1 VSAETTSTEGQI
13 SLDDI
18 ALIARGAAVLGTG
31 GGGDPYIGR
40 LMAEQAVRAGGPVRL
55 VDAGDLPD
63 DAVVFPVAMMGAP
76 TVMVEKIPTT
86 DQIGASITLLSRFLG
101 RPVPHVACAEVGGV
115 NSMVPIVA
123 ASQLGL
129 PLVDAD
135 LMGRAFPELQMVL
148 PTLAGLPGTPMSIAD
163 EKGNVGILDTV
174 DNPWSERLARVLTI
188 EMGCSAIISNVVLS
202 GAEVKEH
209 AVLGSLSWC
218 RRIGAAVE
226 RARRER
232 RSAVDAVVEAVGG
245 RLVFTG
251 KVTDVARRTATGF
264 ARGTATLAPM
274 AAGRSDGPRNTLE
287 LEFQNEHLLATRHR
301 DGEPPRVEVST
312 PDLIIVLDAETG
324 EPITTEALRFGQRV
338 SVVGAPCDERWH
350 SEAGLALVGPRYF
363 GYDTDAVRAVVDV
376 GSNRAEGAPAGR
388 QEDLVTT

>member
-1 VSAETTSTEGQI
+1 MSTAATNGTDEI
-13 SLDDI
+13 ALEDI
-18 ALIARGAAVLGTG
+18 ALVARGAAVLGTG
-31 GGGDPYIGR
+31 GGGDPYLGR
-40 LMAEQAVRAGGPVRL
+40 LMAEQAVRARGPVPL
-55 VDAGDLPD
+55 VDPRTLPD
-63 DAVVFPVAMMGAP
+63 DAAVFPVAMMGAP

-86 DQIGASITLLSRFLG
+86 DQIGASVELLSHHLG
-101 RPVPHVACAEVGGV
+101 RPVTHVACAEVGGV

-123 ASQLGL
+123 AAQLGL

-148 PTLAGLPGTPMSIAD
+148 PTLAGLRGTPMSIAD
-163 EKGNVGILDTV
+163 EKGNVGVLDTI
-174 DNPWSERLARVLTI
+174 DNPWSERLARALTI

-202 GAEVKEH
+202 GAEVKDH
-209 AVLGSLSWC
+209 AVLGSLSLC

-232 RSAVDAVVEAVGG
+232 HSAVDAVVEALGG

-251 KVTDVARRTATGF
+251 KVVDVARRTATGF
-264 ARGTATLAPM
+264 ARGTATLAPLLSG
-274 AAGRSDGPRNTLE
+274 ADGDPATLE
-287 LEFQNEHLLATRHR
+287 LQFQNEHLLATRHEAGGGAR
-301 DGEPPRVEVST
+301 IEVST

-350 SEAGLALVGPRYF
+350 SPAGLALVGPRYF
-363 GYDTDAVRAVVDV
+363 GYDTDAVRAVVHPAN
-376 GSNRAEGAPAGR
+376 GSDRGAGAR
-388 QEDLVTT
+388 QDDLVRS